1 MAKWPNLAIWPYLV
15 LANLATNIA
24 LMGIYRKVIENP
36 DNMWKNWQN
45 WLYVAKVLAKI
56 EILSF
61 SNFPL
66 FLAQQHSS
74 QKSNLEWEIWHFK
87 YTFFSPTFKVG
98 EKKVCLEF
106 TKFYPKVDFFQAL

>member
-1 MAKWPNLAIWPYLV
+1 
-15 LANLATNIA
+15 
-24 LMGIYRKVIENP
+24 MGIYRKVIENP
-36 DNMWKNWQN
+36 DNMWKKWQN

-74 QKSNLEWEIWHFK
+74 QKSTLEWEIWHFK